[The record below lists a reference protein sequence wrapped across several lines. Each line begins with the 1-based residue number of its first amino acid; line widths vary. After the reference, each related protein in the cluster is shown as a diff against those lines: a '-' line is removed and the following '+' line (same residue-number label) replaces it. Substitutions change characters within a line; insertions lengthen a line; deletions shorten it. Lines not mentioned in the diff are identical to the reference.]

1 MKISYAITVKDEINY
16 IENLL
21 DKLYKFKEEDDEIIV
36 LHDYGINTSNLQD
49 HVKSLLFDKYVFTNK
64 INSYSVHEFNNN
76 FSEMKNK
83 LNSLCSGNY
92 IFNIDADELPTDAL
106 LLNIKNIINLNQ
118 HVDLFYVPRV
128 NIVDGI
134 TQEHV
139 RKWNWVITDTKE
151 YGKIV
156 NYPDYQ
162 GRIYKNTHKIHWIRP
177 VHEILIG
184 HATHAYISS
193 DRFDLCLI
201 HRKDIKRQEIQN
213 ENYERIAKSEI

>member
-21 DKLYKFKEEDDEIIV
+21 DKLYKFKQEDDEIVV

-49 HVKSLLFDKYVFTNK
+49 LVKSILFDKYVFTNK
-64 INSYSVHEFNNN
+64 INRYAIHEFNNN

-83 LNSLCSGNY
+83 LNSLCSGDY

-106 LLNIKNIINLNQ
+106 LLNIKDILNINQ
-118 HVDLFYVPRV
+118 SVDLFYVPRV

-134 TQEHV
+134 TEEHIK
-139 RKWNWVITDTKE
+139 KWKWIITDTKE
-151 YGKIV
+151 YGRII

-162 GRIYKNTHKIHWIRP
+162 GRIYKNTNKIYWIKP
-177 VHEILIG
+177 VHEILAG
-184 HATHAYISS
+184 YETHAYIPNST
-193 DRFDLCLI
+193 FDFCLI
-201 HRKDIKRQEIQN
+201 HHKDIKRQEFQN
-213 ENYERIAKSEI
+213 ENYERIVKK